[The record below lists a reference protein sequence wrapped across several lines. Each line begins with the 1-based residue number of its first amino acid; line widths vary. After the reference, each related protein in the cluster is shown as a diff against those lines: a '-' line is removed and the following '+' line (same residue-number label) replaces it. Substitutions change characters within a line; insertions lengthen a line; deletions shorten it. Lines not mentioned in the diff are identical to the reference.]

1 MRLAPL
7 FSILAVSASL
17 GAMPSPA
24 SAQAYPTRAIRIIVP
39 APPGGAIDIIARV
52 VGEKL
57 QTSMGQPVIIDNKP
71 GASNNLGTDALAK
84 SAPDGYTIGI
94 VGGSHNINKF
104 LFKNLGWDPETS
116 FEPIVYTHEVPL
128 VFAVY
133 PKIPAKTLPEFIAWM
148 KAHPDD
154 AKVATSGRGSAQEM
168 AAEMFRMTS
177 GTKMLLVPYKGSS
190 AAQPDLIGGRTALY
204 IDTISAIQSQVKAG
218 TVRAVAV
225 STRKRTAALPDVAD
239 RRRAGAQGLRRQH
252 QRRLPGACRHAEG
265 DHHEAQRRDQRSA
278 EAGRRARQAGG
289 RRHRDPGRD
298 AAGLRR
304 ADQVR
309 SRQVGPGRQGSRHRG
324 GVSRDRGPGRPASS
338 GGDQVGRDRLPDGA
352 VPDAMLSPPTP
363 RLTSP

>member
-1 MRLAPL
+1 MRHTSL
-7 FSILAVSASL
+7 FKTLAVSASL
-17 GAMPSPA
+17 AVVSTLA
-24 SAQAYPTRAIRIIVP
+24 SAQAYPTHAIKIIVP

-57 QTSMGQPVIIDNKP
+57 QASMGQPVIIDNKP

-128 VFAVY
+128 VFAIY
-133 PKIPAKTLPEFIAWM
+133 PQIPAKTLPELVAWM
-148 KAHPDD
+148 KAHPDE

-168 AAEMFRMTS
+168 AAEMFRMAS
-177 GTKMLLVPYKGSS
+177 GVNMLLIPYKGSS

-225 STRKRTAALPDVAD
+225 STRKRTAALPNVPTAD
-239 RRRAGAQGLRRQH
+239 EQGLKGYDASTNGGFLAPAGTPKAIVAKLNAEINAALK
-252 QRRLPGACRHAEG
+252 LPDVRAKLETAGIEIQGGTPQDYAALIKSDLAKWG
-265 DHHEAQRRDQRSA
+265 KVVK
-278 EAGRRARQAGG
+278 EAGI
-289 RRHRDPGRD
+289 P
-298 AAGLRR
+298 
-304 ADQVR
+304 
-309 SRQVGPGRQGSRHRG
+309 
-324 GVSRDRGPGRPASS
+324 
-338 GGDQVGRDRLPDGA
+338 
-352 VPDAMLSPPTP
+352 ME
-363 RLTSP
+363 